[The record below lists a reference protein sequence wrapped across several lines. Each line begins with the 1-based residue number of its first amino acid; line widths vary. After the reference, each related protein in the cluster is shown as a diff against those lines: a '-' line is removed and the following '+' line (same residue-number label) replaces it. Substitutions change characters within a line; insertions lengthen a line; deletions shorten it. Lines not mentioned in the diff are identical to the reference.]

1 MIERYFVT
9 GTDTGAGKT
18 LVAAGMLWA
27 AAAEGKRTV
36 GLKPIAAGAVPTAE
50 GLRNDDACLLAATMS
65 EKLPYEQINP
75 VVLQPAIAPHLA
87 LREAGLTLDVA
98 DLAERCAPALARACD
113 FLVVE
118 GAGGWRVPLNGCETL
133 ADLARLFGFPVVL
146 VVGMKLGCINH
157 ALLSAEAIRSDGLHL
172 AGWVANQIDPHQARA
187 AENFATLVT
196 MLEAPCIARV
206 PWSEDA
212 SVRFMAAHLSLDA
225 LRQGDGLAAR
235 RAML

>member
-1 MIERYFVT
+1 MTERYFVT

-50 GLRNDDACLLAATMS
+50 GLRNEDACLLAATMT
-65 EKLPYEQINP
+65 EKLPYEHINP

-87 LREAGLTLDVA
+87 LCESGLALDA
-98 DLAERCAPALARACD
+98 MGLAERCAPALAQACD
-113 FLVVE
+113 FMVVE
-118 GAGGWRVPLNGCETL
+118 GAGGWRVPLNGRETL
-133 ADLARLFGFPVVL
+133 ADLARLLGFPVVL

-157 ALLSAEAIRSDGLHL
+157 ALLSAEAIRLDGLHL
-172 AGWVANQIDPHQARA
+172 AGWVANQIDPHLARA
-187 AENFATLVT
+187 AENFATLAA

-206 PWSEDA
+206 PWCEGA
-212 SVRFMAAHLSLDA
+212 SARFMAAHLSLDT
-225 LRQGDGLAAR
+225 LRQGKGSATS

>member
-1 MIERYFVT
+1 MTERYFVT

-18 LVAAGMLWA
+18 LVAVGMLWA

-36 GLKPIAAGAVPTAE
+36 GLKPIAAGAVPTAD
-50 GLRNDDACLLAATMS
+50 GLRNEDACLLAATMT
-65 EKLPYEQINP
+65 EQLPYEHINP

-87 LREAGLTLDVA
+87 LRESGLALDAVG
-98 DLAERCAPALARACD
+98 LAERCAPALAQACD
-113 FLVVE
+113 FMVVE

-157 ALLSAEAIRSDGLHL
+157 ALLSAAAIRADGLHL

-187 AENFATLVT
+187 AENFATLAA

-206 PWSEDA
+206 PWSESA
-212 SVRFMAAHLSLDA
+212 SAQFVAAHLSLDT
-225 LRQGDGLAAR
+225 LRQGKDGATL